1 MFAFNRYKLRNFNLA
16 LLLCVLA
23 LCILGY
29 MVLGSAV
36 VNDADGADTM
46 RKQLIGMIGGGLLM
60 AFLTLVDYHVWLK
73 LHWVLYGGSLLILGL
88 LFTPLGYT
96 TKGATRWLNLPV
108 LGRLQPS
115 EFVKA
120 ALIVFFA
127 WFFQKYRDRINRPA
141 VVFSALGLF
150 MLPAVMIFLE
160 PDLSTTLT
168 FVLLFLVMLFM
179 SQISYKW
186 LGGMAACTIPVAG
199 FLVWDS
205 MQENPLILKR
215 YMLNRLFSFLNPD
228 EFSGSGLTAQQDRA
242 IMAISSGRL
251 SGKGLFNASFDSV
264 KAGNFLSEENCDFI
278 FAVVGEELGFWG
290 SAAILLLFTLT
301 VFLCFRTA
309 SKAPDLAGR
318 LICAGSGAFLG
329 LQVFF
334 NIGVTSGVLPNTGVV
349 LPFFSHGISSLLSA
363 FICLGLVMNV
373 GLQRRETES
382 PDW

>member
-290 SAAILLLFTLT
+290 SAAILLLFALT

>member
-1 MFAFNRYKLRNFNLA
+1 MFAFNRYKLKNFNLA
-16 LLLCVLA
+16 LLLCVIA

-36 VNDADGADTM
+36 INDADGADTM
-46 RKQLIGMIGGGLLM
+46 KKQLIGMIGGGILM
-60 AFLTLVDYHVWLK
+60 VFLTLTDYHFWLK

-96 TKGATRWLNLPV
+96 TKGATRWLNLPA

-120 ALIVFFA
+120 AVIVFFA
-127 WFFQKYRDRINRPA
+127 WFFQKYRDRINKPA

-150 MLPAVMIFLE
+150 LLPAVMIFME

-168 FVLLFLVMLFM
+168 FVLLFLVLLYM

-186 LGGMAACTIPVAG
+186 LGGMAACTVPVAG
-199 FLVWDS
+199 FLIWDS

-228 EFSGSGLTAQQDRA
+228 DFSGSGLTAQQDRA

-264 KAGNFLSEENCDFI
+264 KAGNFLSEENCDFV

-290 SAAILLLFTLT
+290 SAAILALFALT

>member
-96 TKGATRWLNLPV
+96 TKGTTRWLNLPV

-215 YMLNRLFSFLNPD
+215 
-228 EFSGSGLTAQQDRA
+228 
-242 IMAISSGRL
+242 
-251 SGKGLFNASFDSV
+251 
-264 KAGNFLSEENCDFI
+264 
-278 FAVVGEELGFWG
+278 
-290 SAAILLLFTLT
+290 
-301 VFLCFRTA
+301 
-309 SKAPDLAGR
+309 
-318 LICAGSGAFLG
+318 
-329 LQVFF
+329 
-334 NIGVTSGVLPNTGVV
+334 
-349 LPFFSHGISSLLSA
+349 
-363 FICLGLVMNV
+363 
-373 GLQRRETES
+373 
-382 PDW
+382 

>member
-251 SGKGLFNASFDSV
+251 SGTGLFNASFDSV

-290 SAAILLLFTLT
+290 SAAILLLFALT

>member
-96 TKGATRWLNLPV
+96 TKGATRWLNLPA

-127 WFFQKYRDRINRPA
+127 WFFQKYRERINRPA

-290 SAAILLLFTLT
+290 SAAILLLFALT

-318 LICAGSGAFLG
+318 IICAGSGAFLG

>member
-1 MFAFNRYKLRNFNLA
+1 MFAFDKYKIRNFNLA
-16 LLLCVLA
+16 LLLCTAA

-29 MVLGSAV
+29 MVLSSAV
-36 VNDADGADTM
+36 VNDVDGAETM
-46 RKQLIGMIGGGLLM
+46 QKQLMGMIGGGLLM
-60 AFLTLVDYHVWLK
+60 AFLTLTDYHFWLR

-108 LGRLQPS
+108 MGRLQPS

-120 ALIVFFA
+120 AMIVFLA
-127 WFFQKYRDRINRPA
+127 WFFQKYRERINKPA
-141 VVFSALGLF
+141 VVFGVLGLF
-150 MLPAVMIFLE
+150 ALPAVMIFLE

-168 FVLLFLVMLFM
+168 FVLLFLIMLYM

-186 LGGMAACTIPVAG
+186 LGGMVASVIPVAG
-199 FLVWDS
+199 FLLWDS

-215 YMLNRLFSFLNPD
+215 YMLNRLFSFLDP
-228 EFSGSGLTAQQDRA
+228 EAYAATGLTGQQDRA
-242 IMAISSGRL
+242 IMAIASGRL

-290 SAAILLLFTLT
+290 SAAILLLFALI

-309 SKAPDLAGR
+309 VKAPDLAGR
-318 LICAGSGAFLG
+318 LICVGAGAFLG

-334 NIGVTSGVLPNTGVV
+334 NIGVTSGILPNTGVV

-373 GLQRRETES
+373 ALQRRDAEGLE
-382 PDW
+382 W

>member
-290 SAAILLLFTLT
+290 SAAILALFALT

>member
-1 MFAFNRYKLRNFNLA
+1 MFAFNRYKLKNFNLA
-16 LLLCVLA
+16 LLLCVTA

-36 VNDADGADTM
+36 INDADGAETM
-46 RKQLIGMIGGGLLM
+46 KKQLIGMIGGGILM
-60 AFLTLVDYHVWLK
+60 VFLTLTDYHVWLK

-120 ALIVFFA
+120 AVIVFFA
-127 WFFQKYRDRINRPA
+127 WFFQKYRDRINKPA

-150 MLPAVMIFLE
+150 LLPAVMIFME

-168 FVLLFLVMLFM
+168 FVLLFLVLLYM

-264 KAGNFLSEENCDFI
+264 KAGNFLSEENCDFV

-290 SAAILLLFTLT
+290 SAAILALFALT

-309 SKAPDLAGR
+309 AKAPDLAGR

-363 FICLGLVMNV
+363 FMCLGLVMNV
-373 GLQRRETES
+373 ALQRRDTEN
-382 PDW
+382 PEW